1 VKTSIVLFPGSG
13 ARTIAKACQI
23 RPCRNDQLFVS
34 FGCHA
39 FGAFGAAAEPPDR
52 AGVIPARQGFGD
64 EAMDW
69 RNAMVRT
76 ETPYSTAED
85 EAAYAAGWTIS
96 GLATL
101 GTIIAVWMFAI

>member
-1 VKTSIVLFPGSG
+1 MGEPGGGRLRCSG
-13 ARTIAKACQI
+13 GR
-23 RPCRNDQLFVS
+23 
-34 FGCHA
+34 A
-39 FGAFGAAAEPPDR
+39 F
-52 AGVIPARQGFGD
+52 FGD

-76 ETPYSTAED
+76 EMPHATSED
-85 EAAYAAGWTIS
+85 DAAYAAGWTIS